1 MRDRGVSEVLGYALV
16 FSLVIVTVS
25 IISVG
30 GLSGY
35 QKAQDFE
42 RQTNAEKAYDVM
54 HNNIEDIYYKGAP
67 SRATEIDLGESQIY
81 LGDPVD
87 INVSVNGTEEL
98 NVTSRPII
106 QNLGDDNRLIYEAGA
121 VFQTSR
127 QGGIQKRDPAMT
139 LGSDRVHIIVPNI
152 SQGGGTSG
160 LGNGIVRVR
169 ARSLGQELS
178 QNTTIE
184 SGNITVTIENT
195 SRADL
200 WREYFERKPLF
211 GSCDLPNDSKTRT
224 VRCDSDTFVE
234 ELYLVQS
241 DISIFFDR

>member
-25 IISVG
+25 IISVS

-35 QKAQDFE
+35 QNAQDFE
-42 RQTNAEKAYDVM
+42 RQTNAQKAYDVM

-81 LGDPVD
+81 LGDPVV
-87 INVSVNGTEEL
+87 INVTANGTTVV
-98 NVTSRPII
+98 NVTSRPIV
-106 QNLGDDNRLIYEAGA
+106 QNLGDDNRLVYEAGA
-121 VFQTSR
+121 VFQTSS
-127 QGGIQKRDPAMT
+127 QGGIRKREPAMT
-139 LGSDRVHIIVPNI
+139 LGSDRAHIIVPNI

-169 ARSLGQELS
+169 ARSLEQSLKY
-178 QNTTIE
+178 QNTTRDDPVKV
-184 SGNITVTIENT
+184 NVTIET
-195 SRADL
+195 TTATRADL
-200 WREYFERKPLF
+200 WEEYFESKALF
-211 GSCDLPNDSKTRT
+211 DDCGPFDGAET
-224 VRCDSDTFVE
+224 VACETTAE
-234 ELYLVQS
+234 ALYIVQS